1 VLAQDDEGGSASGCC
16 SSPSQPTQIVVQSA
30 LQSQQGINRRAML
43 GTGQGVQL
51 LSQQVYL
58 RCPFWVRASALMQLV
73 STHRWNTLS
82 SCVCTQK
89 PQISPCVTLLCCAP
103 PFSSPQALR
112 PSVKSAIAVASSAA
126 ADVQLAPGDTLV
138 VGSLQ
143 LLCLATPGHTNG
155 CMCFY
160 LPGNGSRTGMVFT
173 GALRKNGG
181 RGRPGRG
188 RWVRCKGV
196 GV

>member
-1 VLAQDDEGGSASGCC
+1 MAQDDEGGSASGCC

-43 GTGQGVQL
+43 GTCQGVQL

-89 PQISPCVTLLCCAP
+89 PQNLPVRHPAV
-103 PFSSPQALR
+103 LR
-112 PSVKSAIAVASSAA
+112 PSLLFAPGSAPVCEECNRSRQQCSSRRAAGPRRHPDCGLPAA
-126 ADVQLAPGDTLV
+126 AV
-138 VGSLQ
+138 
-143 LLCLATPGHTNG
+143 PGHPWSHQW
-155 CMCFY
+155 MHVL
-160 LPGNGSRTGMVFT
+160 LPAWQRQQNRH
-173 GALRKNGG
+173 
-181 RGRPGRG
+181 
-188 RWVRCKGV
+188 GV
-196 GV
+196 HR